1 MQPISRLL
9 LAFLIILGS
18 GSLALAQVKGNAIYQ
33 QRSYSNR
40 IEIPQAVFNQENVL
54 FVDIKAMLNVE
65 ATSYVVMFSLTQ
77 PGESIEETDQSMNAR
92 VEKIR
97 TEVQKLPGTEVYVD
111 MISLLPVYELEENK
125 KIFSPNTYQEV
136 PKGFEMKKNLHIRY
150 ERAGD
155 LDQIVTICAQNE
167 VYDIIKVHYVVDD
180 YADRQDSL
188 RTAALSLFNQKLEYY
203 KALGIDVADKRR
215 DISEATNTFFPF
227 ERYESYQPFSNTS
240 YDYKASANVEAA
252 EKKLSEYYNPVSF
265 KGYDIILHPE
275 VIEPVVQ
282 FTYTLRIK
290 IYLKEEE
297 KPESAV
303 QKPEKEIYLL
313 SPNGELTKIDLN

>member
-65 ATSYVVMFSLTQ
+65 ATSYVVIFSLSQ

-180 YADRQDSL
+180 YAARQD
-188 RTAALSLFNQKLEYY
+188 
-203 KALGIDVADKRR
+203 
-215 DISEATNTFFPF
+215 
-227 ERYESYQPFSNTS
+227 
-240 YDYKASANVEAA
+240 
-252 EKKLSEYYNPVSF
+252 
-265 KGYDIILHPE
+265 
-275 VIEPVVQ
+275 
-282 FTYTLRIK
+282 
-290 IYLKEEE
+290 
-297 KPESAV
+297 
-303 QKPEKEIYLL
+303 
-313 SPNGELTKIDLN
+313 